1 MATTIS
7 PPGNATSA
15 PIQLETR
22 DGVAV
27 VWVNNPPVN
36 ALSTAVRQGL
46 ADAFSTLAD
55 DTEID
60 GIVLAATGRTFMA
73 GADIR
78 EFNAPPEPPL
88 LPDLIAVIETSPHPT
103 VAAIFG
109 TALGGGFECAL
120 ACRLRVMTKAARV
133 GLPEVKLGIVPGAGG
148 TQRVLRL
155 AGFEA
160 TADLVTSGRMVGS
173 RGALELGLVD
183 HVTDSDPVDAAIAVL
198 KDHVA
203 AANLPESASRRSVSA
218 PAQDLVAR
226 LKSETAAKSRGQI
239 APMRALDLLEETA
252 SLSFEEAV
260 ARDRDLFLELR
271 EGNQAKALRH
281 LFLAERAAGRP
292 DELAKVE
299 PREIGRV
306 GVVGGG
312 LMGSG
317 IGYAALLSG
326 YEVVVAEQDA
336 SALVRT
342 RERFDALFAGAI
354 KRGRLNEGDK
364 DRLMNRIALTNDMS
378 DLAEADLVIEAAF
391 EDMDVKRDIFQALDA
406 TLRPEA
412 VLASNTSYLDIDT
425 IAQAVRDPSRVLGLH
440 FFSPAH
446 VMRLMEVVRGADTA
460 PDVLASGLAVARKLG
475 KIPVITG
482 VCDGFCGNRI
492 LKAYR
497 TVAEFLVE
505 DGAAPQDVDA
515 AMTAFGFP
523 MGPFAVQDMAGLEI
537 AYANRKRQGD
547 PADPA
552 ERRPHLL
559 ERLVESGRLGQKNQK
574 GWYRYQEGARGGQ
587 SDPETDAIIQA
598 AAAEKGITRT
608 PFPAEEIERRL
619 LAAMINEGAR
629 ILQEGIVAHSSDVD
643 LVMVHGYGFPRHRGG
658 PMFLAEQNG
667 FERVLEDVAALHRA
681 YGEGWEP
688 AGWLTD
694 AAKNNA

>member
-1 MATTIS
+1 MATTS
-7 PPGNATSA
+7 STPGSTIDA
-15 PIQLETR
+15 PIQIETR

-27 VWVNNPPVN
+27 VSVDNPPVN
-36 ALSTAVRQGL
+36 ALSRAVRQGL
-46 ADAFSTLAD
+46 VDAFSTLAD
-55 DTEID
+55 DATID

-78 EFNAPPEPPL
+78 EFNTQPKPPL
-88 LPDLIAVIETSPHPT
+88 LPDLVAMIEASPHPT
-103 VAAIFG
+103 AAAIFG
-109 TALGGGFECAL
+109 TALGGGLECAL
-120 ACRLRVMTKAARV
+120 ACRLRVMTDDARV

-148 TQRVLRL
+148 TQRALRL

-173 RGALELGLVD
+173 SEALELGLVD
-183 HVTDSDPVDAAIAVL
+183 QVTDGDPVDAAIAAL
-198 KDHVA
+198 KGHLA
-203 AANLPESASRRSVSA
+203 SANLPESASNRIVSA

-226 LKSETAAKSRGQI
+226 LRSKTAAKSRGQI

-260 ARDRDLFLELR
+260 AKDRDLFLELR

-281 LFLAERAAGRP
+281 LFMAERTAGRP
-292 DELAKVE
+292 DDLANVE
-299 PREIGRV
+299 PRQIKQV

-326 YEVVVAEQDA
+326 YEVVVVEQDA
-336 SALVRT
+336 NALERT
-342 RERFDALFAGAI
+342 RERFEALFEGAI
-354 KRGRLNEGDK
+354 KRGRLNKTGR
-364 DRLMNRIALTNDMS
+364 DRLMDHIVLTNNMS
-378 DLAEADLVIEAAF
+378 DLAETDLVIEAAF
-391 EDMDVKRDIFQALDA
+391 EDMDVKRDIFKALDA
-406 TLRPEA
+406 NLRPEA
-412 VLASNTSYLDIDT
+412 VLASNTSYLDIDM
-425 IAQAVRDPSRVLGLH
+425 IAQAVHDPSRVLGLH

-446 VMRLMEVVRGADTA
+446 VMRLMEIVRGADTA

-505 DGAAPQDVDA
+505 DGASPQDVDA
-515 AMTAFGFP
+515 AMTTFGFP

-537 AYANRKRQGD
+537 AYANRRRQGEST
-547 PADPA
+547 DPA
-552 ERRPHLL
+552 ERRPQLL

-574 GWYRYQEGARGGQ
+574 GWYRYQDGERGGR

-598 AAAEKGITRT
+598 AAAEEGITRT
-608 PFPAEEIERRL
+608 RFASEEIERRL
-619 LAAMINEGAR
+619 LAAMVNEGAR
-629 ILQEGIVAHSSDVD
+629 ILQEGIVAHPSDVD

-658 PMFLAEQNG
+658 PMFFAEQNG
-667 FERVLEDVAALHRA
+667 FERTLADVAVLHRA
-681 YGEGWEP
+681 YGKGWEP
-688 AGWLTD
+688 ADWLTD
-694 AAKNNA
+694 AAKNST